1 MKIENSTA
9 ENMVVVIR
17 KILTTM
23 PNTRIFATKRAIGR
37 KYANFLYVYLSTTCD
52 V

>member
-9 ENMVVVIR
+9 ENMVFGMR

-23 PNTRIFATKRAIGR
+23 PNTRIFATKQVIGH
-37 KYANFLYVYLSTTCD
+37 K
-52 V
+52 